1 LTNEGVTHLLKHLEP
16 AVRPTVPTSRADRRG
31 GSAASR
37 IDSTDAGYQPF
48 QHLIELA
55 IGGKLTT
62 GRKVAANPGIEIS
75 NEELSRIAA
84 AADRAEAA
92 GGRMA
97 VVLIHGK
104 GFILNVKRRR
114 VIESLIS
121 VRVDSPV
128 RSASSNRLALL
139 NTRWIVSADLDDKET
154 SEEAPSVGRSG
165 TGSKMNSLRSADPF
179 RLSSSGRLTSDNPA
193 EDERIISGIDTAI
206 IINDDG
212 LGDGEKRK

>member
-1 LTNEGVTHLLKHLEP
+1 
-16 AVRPTVPTSRADRRG
+16 
-31 GSAASR
+31 
-37 IDSTDAGYQPF
+37 
-48 QHLIELA
+48 
-55 IGGKLTT
+55 
-62 GRKVAANPGIEIS
+62 
-75 NEELSRIAA
+75 
-84 AADRAEAA
+84 
-92 GGRMA
+92 MA